1 MILEV
6 KNISKNFEFREHF
19 GHKQIYLEVLND
31 ISFSLKS
38 GENLSILGQSGSG
51 KSTLAKILSL
61 VIKQSGGEIFF
72 EDKNLSNLNQNE
84 ILRYTSQIRLV
95 MQNQKL
101 CLNPALKIKT
111 QIKNIKNYL
120 KLNFD
125 DELVSSLLKTLNL
138 PTEILAKLPYQI
150 SGGEAERVGML
161 IAMLSNPK
169 LLILDEITSGLDL
182 ESKEKLLDMLLMLNK
197 NINIIF
203 ITHDLMSARRVADKV
218 LLLEKGKQI
227 FFGDFKNIKECPKFL
242 ELSEALI
249 YQ

>member
-6 KNISKNFEFREHF
+6 KNISKNFEFKEHF
-19 GHKQIYLEVLND
+19 GHKQICLEVLNN
-31 ISFSLKS
+31 ISFNLES

-51 KSTLAKILSL
+51 KSTLAKILAL

-72 EDKNLSNLNQNE
+72 EGKNLSNLNQNE
-84 ILRYTSQIRLV
+84 ILWYRSRIRLV

-125 DELVSSLLKTLNL
+125 DELVGSLLKTLNL
-138 PTEILAKLPYQI
+138 PAEILAKLPHQI
-150 SGGEAERVGML
+150 SGGEAERVGTL

-169 LLILDEITSGLDL
+169 LLILDEITSGLDF
-182 ESKEKLLDMLLMLNK
+182 EAKERLLDMLLTLNK
-197 NINIIF
+197 SINIIF
-203 ITHDLMSARRVADKV
+203 ITHDLMSARRVANKV
-218 LLLEKGKQI
+218 LLLEKGNQI
-227 FFGDFKNIKECPKFL
+227 FFDDFENIKECPKFL
-242 ELSEALI
+242 ELSEVLS
-249 YQ
+249 Y

>member
-19 GHKQIYLEVLND
+19 GHKQICLEVLNN
-31 ISFSLKS
+31 ISFNLES

-51 KSTLAKILSL
+51 KSTLAKILAL
-61 VIKQSGGEIFF
+61 VIKQSDGEIFF
-72 EDKNLSNLNQNE
+72 EGKNLSNLNQNE
-84 ILRYTSQIRLV
+84 VLRCRSRIRLV

-125 DELVSSLLKTLNL
+125 DELVGSLLKTLNL
-138 PTEILAKLPYQI
+138 PAEILAKLPHQI

-169 LLILDEITSGLDL
+169 LLILDEITSGLDF
-182 ESKEKLLDMLLMLNK
+182 EAKERLLDMLLTLNK

-227 FFGDFKNIKECPKFL
+227 FFGDFENIKECPKFL
-242 ELSEALI
+242 ELSEALS
-249 YQ
+249 Y

>member
-125 DELVSSLLKTLNL
+125 DELVGMLLKTLNL
-138 PTEILAKLPYQI
+138 PAEILAKLPHQI
-150 SGGEAERVGML
+150 SGGEAERAGML

-169 LLILDEITSGLDL
+169 LLILDEITSGLDF
-182 ESKEKLLDMLLMLNK
+182 EAKERLLDMLLTLNK
-197 NINIIF
+197 SINIIF
-203 ITHDLMSARRVADKV
+203 ITHDLMSARRVAGKV

-227 FFGDFKNIKECPKFL
+227 FFGDFENIKEYPKFL
-242 ELSEALI
+242 ELSEALS
-249 YQ
+249 Y

>member
-6 KNISKNFEFREHF
+6 KNISKNFEFKEHF
-19 GHKQIYLEVLND
+19 GHKQICLEVLNN
-31 ISFSLKS
+31 ISFNLES

-51 KSTLAKILSL
+51 KSTLAKILAL

-72 EDKNLSNLNQNE
+72 EGKNLSNLNQNE
-84 ILRYTSQIRLV
+84 ILWYRSRIRLV

-125 DELVSSLLKTLNL
+125 DELVGTLLKTLNL
-138 PTEILAKLPYQI
+138 PAEILAKLPHQI

-169 LLILDEITSGLDL
+169 LLILDEITSGLDF
-182 ESKEKLLDMLLMLNK
+182 EAKGRLLDMLLTLNK
-197 NINIIF
+197 SINIIF

-218 LLLEKGKQI
+218 LLLEKGNQI
-227 FFGDFKNIKECPKFL
+227 FFGDFENIKKYPKFL
-242 ELSEALI
+242 ELSEALS
-249 YQ
+249 Y